1 VLGDIK
7 VQISCRP
14 SSSFSSSVISKSARY
29 SSEHELVEFGI
40 ALPVMVTETLAVAVS
55 E

>member
-1 VLGDIK
+1 MVGEIK
-7 VQISCRP
+7 LQISCRP

-40 ALPVMVTETLAVAVS
+40 ALPVMVTETLSVAVGK
-55 E
+55 